1 MLLKIRS
8 YVQPSQQYLRNTLE
22 MGSGLVD
29 LIKVEHSLGWLEVI
43 MKIEELLEDFT
54 QDPKPGSRPGSLKRK
69 AASYLGK
76 SAGDKLSKTDL
87 RRLLAKA
94 NKMKKST
101 IKSQRQRGVQLA
113 RQVSFVK
120 NMSNA

>member
-1 MLLKIRS
+1 
-8 YVQPSQQYLRNTLE
+8 
-22 MGSGLVD
+22 
-29 LIKVEHSLGWLEVI
+29 